1 MAEINLKHVNRKWK
15 RQREYNREVPHPRDP
30 SAVLSQEARE
40 SVLSSQTM
48 QSVSSQKER
57 GEKRPHPFLV
67 CQQTLHSM
75 LLGLLGLHDIE
86 DTLCACDRRRSC
98 RKDPMPESM
107 LAVDFRI
114 PVPSSVSG
122 IDAAFVT
129 RRCTLM
135 GRVGLEWV
143 VELATEFKWRFKS
156 GFKSPFD
163 FTFVSEFVFVF

>member
-1 MAEINLKHVNRKWK
+1 
-15 RQREYNREVPHPRDP
+15 
-30 SAVLSQEARE
+30 
-40 SVLSSQTM
+40 
-48 QSVSSQKER
+48 
-57 GEKRPHPFLV
+57 
-67 CQQTLHSM
+67 M

-135 GRVGLEWV
+135 GRVGLGWV
-143 VELATEFKWRFKS
+143 VELATEFKS